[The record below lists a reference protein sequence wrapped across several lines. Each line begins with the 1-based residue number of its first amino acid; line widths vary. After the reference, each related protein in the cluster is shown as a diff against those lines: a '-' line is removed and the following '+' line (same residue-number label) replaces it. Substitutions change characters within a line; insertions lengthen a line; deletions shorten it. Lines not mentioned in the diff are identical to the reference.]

1 MSGKCLIRPALALC
15 VAMSCAGVA
24 TAATITWK
32 SNDGSL
38 GDTTL
43 WSNDDNW
50 VDGAAPVDFDDVV
63 IQIPVVGGSRITN
76 NDLPAGTQI
85 DGIRMTA
92 NLNEVN
98 GNSINLG
105 GDVAYTA
112 GGSSIGHI
120 GAPLVLLQHTTFSV
134 SANTSNGRLQM
145 NANISG
151 NFGITKAD
159 AGRLRFAT
167 TAKNYGGDTIVAG
180 GILDLAADNL
190 IPFGAGKGD
199 VYVGSGAEFALINVN
214 TQINGLNDY
223 LGGAGVVNKSGSNTR
238 NLTVGNNNANG
249 SFSGNIT
256 FIGGSSTV
264 NKVGGGTQTF
274 GGTVAVVGASTIS
287 GGKVLVNGTWTASSG
302 SAFIVNAGAALGGS
316 GTINGGV
323 TVNGEIAPGTSP
335 NTLEINGP
343 VSFGPA
349 AILTYE
355 LNGGNTNVGGGI
367 NDLIDD
373 VTNLT
378 LDGVLNIS
386 ETIAGSFATA
396 ANGSTWRL
404 LNYSGTLT
412 DNTLDLGTVPTLPA
426 NSVLSIDTASEGQV
440 NLVLTILVPEPTSA
454 ILTLFGIVAFG
465 AGYRRRS

>member
-1 MSGKCLIRPALALC
+1 MSGRCLIRPALLLC
-15 VAMSCAGVA
+15 VAIGCAGAA

-32 SNDGSL
+32 SNDGTL

-50 VDGAAPVDFDDVV
+50 VDGAAPTDFDDVV
-63 IQIPVVGGSRITN
+63 IQIPVAGGSRITV
-76 NDLPAGTQI
+76 NDLSAGTQI
-85 DGIRMTA
+85 NGIRMTA

-112 GGSSIGHI
+112 GGSSVGQI
-120 GAPLVLLQHTTFSV
+120 GAPLVLLQHTIFSV

-145 NANISG
+145 NANLSG

-167 TAKNYGGDTIVAG
+167 TAKTYSGDTIVTG
-180 GILDLAADNL
+180 GILDMSADNMM
-190 IPFGAGKGD
+190 PFGADKGD
-199 VYVGSGAEFALINVN
+199 VYIGAAGQFFLNNVN

-223 LGGAGVVNKSGSNTR
+223 SGGAGVVNKTGSNTR
-238 NLTVGNNNANG
+238 NLTLGNNNASG

-256 FIGGSSTV
+256 FTGGSSTV
-264 NKVGGGTQTF
+264 HKVGAGTQTF
-274 GGTVAVVGASTIS
+274 GGAVAVVGASTIS
-287 GGKVLVNGTWTASSG
+287 GGKMVVNGSWTASSG

-323 TVNGEIAPGTSP
+323 TVNGAIAPGTSP
-335 NTLEINGP
+335 NTLTINGP
-343 VSFGPA
+343 VSFGSA
-349 AILTYE
+349 AILNYE
-355 LNGGNTNVGGGI
+355 LNGGDTTVGGTI
-367 NDLIDD
+367 NDLIDG

-378 LDGVLNIS
+378 LDGVLNIL
-386 ETIAGSFATA
+386 ETVAGSFATA

-404 LNYSGTLT
+404 FNYSGNLA

-426 NSVLSIDTASEGQV
+426 NSLLSIDTATAGQV
-440 NLVLTILVPEPTSA
+440 NLVLTILVPEPASA
-454 ILTLFGIVAFG
+454 MLILFGIVAFG